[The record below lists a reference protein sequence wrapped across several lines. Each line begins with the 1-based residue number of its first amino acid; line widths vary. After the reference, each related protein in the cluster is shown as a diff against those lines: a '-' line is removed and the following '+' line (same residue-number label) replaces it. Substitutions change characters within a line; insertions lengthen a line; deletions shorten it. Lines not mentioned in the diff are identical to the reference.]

1 MKLKYVIE
9 DVLSV
14 KYAIA
19 SVLAGLIPV
28 KSVRKPLQQ
37 YITRR
42 KGKNRIERAS
52 RRISCVMGKYSYCD
66 KSCYVGNPQTT
77 IGKYCSIGRDVSIA
91 PGNHPLNFLSTSSYF
106 YCGFLDWNNSK
117 KDEYDNTSIPCKIG
131 NDVWIG
137 HGVFIRDGITVGD
150 GAAIAAGAVVVKD
163 VPPYAVVGGVP
174 AKVIKYRFDEETIK
188 RLLELKWWDMDEKI
202 LKECPYQDVNKA
214 IEFLEK
220 YKNEK
225 Q

>member
-9 DVLSV
+9 DILSA

-19 SVLAGLIPV
+19 GVLVGLIPI
-28 KSVRKPLQQ
+28 KSIRKPLQQ
-37 YITRR
+37 YITCK
-42 KGKNRIERAS
+42 KGKNRIEKFS
-52 RRISCVMGKYSYCD
+52 RRLACNMGKYSYCD
-66 KSCYVGNPQTT
+66 KSCYVGNKQTT

-91 PGNHPLNFLSTSSYF
+91 PGNHPLHFLSTSSYF
-106 YCGFLDWNNSK
+106 FSGFLGWNKSK
-117 KDEYDNTSIPCKIG
+117 TDEYDNYSLPCNIG

-150 GAAIAAGAVVVKD
+150 GAVIAAGAVVVKD
-163 VPPYAVVGGVP
+163 VPPYAIVGGVP

-188 RLLELKWWDMDEKI
+188 RLLELKWWDMDEEI
-202 LKECPYQDVNKA
+202 IKECPYQDINKA
-214 IEFLEK
+214 IDFLEK

>member
-42 KGKNRIERAS
+42 KGKNRIELVAKRM
-52 RRISCVMGKYSYCD
+52 SCSIGKYTYCD
-66 KSCYVGNPQTT
+66 KSCYVGNNKTT
-77 IGKYCSIGRDVSIA
+77 IGKYCSIGRNVSIS
-91 PGNHPLNFLSTSSYF
+91 PGNHPLNFLSTSPYF
-106 YCGFLDWNNSK
+106 YRGFLDWNESK
-117 KDEYDNTSIPCKIG
+117 LDEYENMSTPCSIG

-137 HGVFIRDGITVGD
+137 QNAFIKDGVIVGD
-150 GAAIAAGAVVVKD
+150 GAVIAAGAVVVKD
-163 VPPYAVVGGVP
+163 VPPYAIVGGVP
-174 AKVIKYRFDEETIK
+174 AKVIKYRFNEDTIK
-188 RLLELKWWDMDEKI
+188 KLLELKWWDIDVNI
-202 LKECPYQDVNKA
+202 LKKCPYKNIDNA
-214 IEFLEK
+214 IDFIVQ
-220 YKNEK
+220 YRNEQK
-225 Q
+225 